1 MQWQEELRQLA
12 EIESPESGAIT
23 FYFQPQVPQNL
34 SHREETIL
42 VKDLVEQAIHRHSR
56 NGNSDGNRVRL
67 RSDLQRILEIAEHL
81 HGNHSRAKAIFSCSE
96 KDLWREFDI
105 PEIAGN
111 TQLHVN
117 SRFHLK
123 PIADAV
129 LAAKRCSVALV
140 DRERARILDLFM
152 DEVTEREQIADEIG
166 RNVRSDGFNG
176 YEAGHVERHVGN
188 GVMRHV
194 KRVTERLLEIRTE
207 GQMDSLIIGCRPEMW
222 PEIEPHLHAYL
233 KQCFIGRITLD
244 PALASVREVQE
255 HAARLLDENRL
266 SEQQARIREVIGEA
280 QRNGRG
286 SLGLRHVL
294 TSLERGEVQTLLIG
308 NTFAARAVECTHCG
322 HLDTRLVEKCAI
334 CAHQT
339 REQDDIGDALI
350 GFALR
355 SGANILH
362 VDDGQFAKA
371 GNIGAL
377 LRFRADQNTP
387 EKLAG

>member
-12 EIESPESGAIT
+12 EIESPDSGAIT

-34 SHREETIL
+34 SHREEAIL
-42 VKDLVEQAIHRHSR
+42 VKDLVDQAIQRHGR
-56 NGNSDGNRVRL
+56 NGNHVLL
-67 RSDLQRILEIAEHL
+67 RNDLQRILEIAERL
-81 HGNHSRAKAIFSCSE
+81 HGNHSRAKAIFACAE
-96 KDLWREFDI
+96 KEVWREFDI

-117 SRFHLK
+117 SRFRLK
-123 PIADAV
+123 PIAGAV
-129 LAAKRCSVALV
+129 LTAKRCTLALV
-140 DRERARILDLFM
+140 DREKARILDLFM
-152 DEVTEREQIADEIG
+152 DEVTEREQIAHESA
-166 RNVRSDGFNG
+166 RNVRSDGFKG
-176 YEAGHVERHVGN
+176 YEAGHVERHVDN

-194 KRVTERLLEIRTE
+194 KRIAERLLEMRTE
-207 GQMDSLIIGCRPEMW
+207 GQMDCLIIGCRPEMW

-233 KQCFIGRITLD
+233 KKCLVGRMTLD
-244 PALASVREVQE
+244 PAVAALREVQD
-255 HAARLLDENRL
+255 HATRLLHEERL
-266 SEQQARIREVIGEA
+266 NEQQARIREVIGEA

-286 SLGLRHVL
+286 SLGLRRVL

-308 NTFAARAVECTHCG
+308 NTFAARAAECKHCG
-322 HLDTRLVEKCAI
+322 HLDTRLVAKCSI

-339 REQDDIGDALI
+339 RELDDIGDALI
-350 GFALR
+350 GFTLR
-355 SGANILH
+355 SGVNILH
-362 VDDGQFAKA
+362 VEDDEFAKV

>member
-1 MQWQEELRQLA
+1 MTMQWQEELRQLA
-12 EIESPESGAIT
+12 EIESPDSGAIT
-23 FYFQPQVPQNL
+23 FYFQPQIPQNL
-34 SHREETIL
+34 SHREEAIL
-42 VKDLVEQAIHRHSR
+42 AKDLVEDAIQRHGR
-56 NGNSDGNRVRL
+56 NGNHVRL
-67 RSDLQRILEIAEHL
+67 RNDLQRILEIAEQL
-81 HGNHSRAKAIFSCSE
+81 HGNHSRAKVIFACSE
-96 KDLWREFDI
+96 KEVWREFDI
-105 PEIAGN
+105 PEIAGT

-129 LAAKRCSVALV
+129 LSARRCTIALV
-140 DRERARILDLFM
+140 DREKARILDVFM
-152 DEVTEREQIADEIG
+152 DQVTEREQIADEIA

-194 KRVTERLLEIRTE
+194 KRVVERLLEIRTE
-207 GQMDSLIIGCRPEMW
+207 GQMDCLVIGCRQEMW
-222 PEIEPHLHAYL
+222 PEIEPHLHPYL
-233 KQCFIGRITLD
+233 KKCLIGRMTLD
-244 PALASVREVQE
+244 PAIASLRDVQE
-255 HAARLLDENRL
+255 QAARLLDEDRL
-266 SEQQARIREVIGEA
+266 NEQQARIREVIGEA

-286 SLGLRHVL
+286 SIGLRHVL

-308 NTFAARAVECTHCG
+308 NTFSARAVECTHCG
-322 HLDTRLVEKCAI
+322 HLDTRLVAKCAI

-339 REQDDIGDALI
+339 RGLDDIGDALI

-355 SGANILH
+355 GGVNILH
-362 VDDGQFAKA
+362 VDDEEFAKA

>member
-12 EIESPESGAIT
+12 EIESPDSGAIT

-34 SHREETIL
+34 SHREEAIL
-42 VKDLVEQAIHRHSR
+42 AKDLVEQAIQRHGR
-56 NGNSDGNRVRL
+56 NGNHVLL
-67 RSDLQRILEIAEHL
+67 RSDLQRILEIAERL
-81 HGNHSRAKAIFSCSE
+81 HGNHSRAKAIFACAE
-96 KDLWREFDI
+96 KEVWREFDI

-117 SRFHLK
+117 SRFRLK
-123 PIADAV
+123 PMADAV
-129 LAAKRCSVALV
+129 LTARRCTIALV
-140 DRERARILDLFM
+140 DREKARILDLFM
-152 DEVTEREQIADEIG
+152 DEVTEREQIADEIA
-166 RNVRSDGFNG
+166 RNVRSDGYNG

-194 KRVTERLLEIRTE
+194 KRIAERLLEIRTE
-207 GQMDSLIIGCRPEMW
+207 GQMDCLIIGCRPEMW

-233 KQCFIGRITLD
+233 KKCLVGRMALD
-244 PALASVREVQE
+244 PAVAALREVQE
-255 HAARLLDENRL
+255 RAASLLDEDRL
-266 SEQQARIREVIGEA
+266 NEQHARIREVIGEA

-339 REQDDIGDALI
+339 RQLDDIGDALI

-355 SGANILH
+355 GGVNILH
-362 VDDGQFAKA
+362 VDDEEFAKA